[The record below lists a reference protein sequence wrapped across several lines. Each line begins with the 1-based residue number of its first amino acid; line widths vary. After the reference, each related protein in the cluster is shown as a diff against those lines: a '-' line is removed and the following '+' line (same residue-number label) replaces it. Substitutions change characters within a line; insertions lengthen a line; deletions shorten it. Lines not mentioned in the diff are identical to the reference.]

1 MMASVRREPNAI
13 SLAQARCML
22 ALLASICSMGKILRV
37 SSLPEGSPT
46 RVVPPPMSTIGLL
59 PVFCSQCSIMRTIML
74 PTWNDG
80 AVQSK
85 PM

>member
-1 MMASVRREPNAI
+1 M

-22 ALLASICSMGKILRV
+22 ALLASICSTGRIVRV

-46 RVVPPPMSTIGLL
+46 RVVPPPISTIGLL
-59 PVFCSQCSIMRTIML
+59 PVCCSQCSIMSTIML
-74 PTWNDG
+74 PTWKDG

-85 PM
+85 PI